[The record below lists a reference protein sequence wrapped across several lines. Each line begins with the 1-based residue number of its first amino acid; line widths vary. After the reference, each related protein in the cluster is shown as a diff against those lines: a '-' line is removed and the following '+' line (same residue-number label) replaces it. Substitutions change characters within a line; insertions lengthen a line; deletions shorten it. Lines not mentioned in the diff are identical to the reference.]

1 MGTISSV
8 KSRVGVAQAADKS
21 NTTTET
27 KRINISAPYIAR
39 SATKPAPA

>member
-8 KSRVGVAQAADKS
+8 KSRVGAAQAADKS